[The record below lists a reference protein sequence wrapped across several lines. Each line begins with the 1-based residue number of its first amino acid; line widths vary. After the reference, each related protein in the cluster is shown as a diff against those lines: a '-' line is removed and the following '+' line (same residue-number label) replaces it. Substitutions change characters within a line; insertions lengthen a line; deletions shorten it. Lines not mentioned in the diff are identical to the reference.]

1 MIPTRATVL
10 VPVQAPAPGLDA
22 CLAALERTLPESA
35 PVLVVDD
42 GGSDP
47 RVGLLAEGWCERTRL
62 DARYLRRER
71 PWGLPATVAAAF
83 DESAD
88 DDLVLLRPDAEVT
101 AGWLPR
107 LQRAAS
113 AQARVACVAA
123 WSGENELAAFVDPAT
138 PESVAEAAG
147 SLDWPAPPA
156 LPAAAGPALYLRR
169 EALRALGGLDTTSY
183 FGWGALDDFC
193 RRAEALGWGNLLCP
207 SVYVPTV
214 PVAAAAPGI
223 LPPAAFGHPAHRATF
238 GDIERLMA
246 RWPDFQERVA
256 RFILEDPL
264 RPLRERLR
272 ARIAE
277 LSQGGPQG
285 DLFGH

>member
-1 MIPTRATVL
+1 MSHAHATVL
-10 VPVQAPAPGLDA
+10 VPVGAPAPGLDA
-22 CLAALERTLPESA
+22 CLASLERSLPDGA

-42 GGSDP
+42 GCSDP
-47 RVGLLAEGWCERTRL
+47 RVGVLAEGWCARTRL
-62 DARYLRRER
+62 DARFQRHDR
-71 PWGLPATVAAAF
+71 PWGLPSTVAAAF
-83 DESAD
+83 EDIAD
-88 DDLVLLRPDAEVT
+88 GDVVLLRNDAEVT

-107 LQRAAS
+107 LQRAAQ

-123 WSGENELAAFVDPAT
+123 WSGENELAAFVDDAG
-138 PESVAEAAG
+138 PEVVAEAAG
-147 SLDWPAPPA
+147 SLDWPAAPA

-169 EALRALGGLDTTSY
+169 EAVRALGGLDTTSF

-207 SVYVPTV
+207 AAYV
-214 PVAAAAPGI
+214 ARGADADAG
-223 LPPAAFGHPAHRATF
+223 ASFGE
-238 GDIERLMA
+238 IERLQV

-272 ARIAE
+272 ARIME
-277 LSQGGPQG
+277 LSTGGPQG

>member
-1 MIPTRATVL
+1 MTPARATVL

-22 CLAALERTLPESA
+22 CLAALDRSLPDGS

-47 RVGLLAEGWCERTRL
+47 RVGVLAQGWCERTRL

-71 PWGLPATVAAAF
+71 AWGLPATVAAAF
-83 DESAD
+83 EDIDEGD
-88 DDLVLLRPDAEVT
+88 VVLLRNDAEAT
-101 AGWLPR
+101 SGWLAR
-107 LQRAAS
+107 LQRAAQ
-113 AQARVACVAA
+113 AQPRVACVSA
-123 WSGENELAAFVDPAT
+123 WSGENELAPFVDPVAAET
-138 PESVAEAAG
+138 VAEAAG
-147 SLDWPAPPA
+147 SLDWPESPS

-169 EALRALGGLDTTSY
+169 EALRALGGLDTTS
-183 FGWGALDDFC
+183 FMGWGALDDFC

-207 SVYVPTV
+207 SAF
-214 PVAAAAPGI
+214 VARG
-223 LPPAAFGHPAHRATF
+223 AHADGGATF
-238 GDIERLMA
+238 GEIERLQV

-256 RFILEDPL
+256 RFILDDPL
-264 RPLRERLR
+264 RPLRERIR

-277 LSQGGPQG
+277 MSHGGPQG

>member
-1 MIPTRATVL
+1 MTASRTTVL

-22 CLAALERTLPESA
+22 CLAALDRHLPEGA

-42 GGSDP
+42 GCMDP
-47 RVGLLAEGWCERTRL
+47 RVGALAEGWCSRTRL
-62 DARYLRRER
+62 GARHVRRER
-71 PWGLPATVAAAF
+71 PWGLPAIVAGAF
-83 DESAD
+83 DDVAEGD
-88 DDLVLLRPDAEVT
+88 VLLLRHDAELT
-101 AGWLPR
+101 AGCLPR
-107 LQRAAS
+107 LERAAQ
-113 AQARVACVAA
+113 AQPRVACVSA
-123 WSGENELAAFVDPAT
+123 WSGENELAAFTDPAP
-138 PESVAEAAG
+138 PETVAEAAA
-147 SLDWPAPPA
+147 SLAWPELPA

-169 EALRALGGLDTTSY
+169 EAVRALGGLDTTSF

-207 SVYVPTV
+207 AAYV
-214 PVAAAAPGI
+214 ARGAEADG
-223 LPPAAFGHPAHRATF
+223 GATF
-238 GDIERLMA
+238 GEIERLLV

-272 ARIAE
+272 GRIME
-277 LSQGGPQG
+277 LSQAGPQG